1 MPEMDSHPNMNAV
14 AASPKHET
22 DGETDLVVSSVQM
35 APAVC
40 EQSEAASRIIAKQS
54 WLSTEEIRTIEMHQ
68 QRNKKR
74 EKDKERKIKREQ

>member
-1 MPEMDSHPNMNAV
+1 MDSHPNMNAV

-68 QRNKKR
+68 QRNKR
-74 EKDKERKIKREQ
+74 ERRIKRER

>member
-1 MPEMDSHPNMNAV
+1 MHLFQPPPDPRDRAEQMPEMDSHPNMNAV
-14 AASPKHET
+14 AAGPKHET

-54 WLSTEEIRTIEMHQ
+54 WLSP
-68 QRNKKR
+68 
-74 EKDKERKIKREQ
+74 